1 MSLRQKSMWTT
12 WDEIHRIGGKTM
24 SKWYSLM
31 LTRDTSETMTV
42 EVEAKDLEEA
52 QEKVL
57 DMHANGQL
65 DGEDW
70 EPDDHVGDRYFTNL
84 YDYKD

>member
-1 MSLRQKSMWTT
+1 MPSYEL
-12 WDEIHRIGGKTM
+12 I
-24 SKWYSLM
+24 
-31 LTRDTSETMTV
+31 LTRDTSESVHV

-57 DMHANGQL
+57 DMIMQGEID
-65 DGEDW
+65 DGW

-84 YDYKD
+84 DDYEG